1 MKKRKI
7 TIERIKRL
15 GVNVL
20 KMNGEILEGSTNVK
34 INYSYG
40 QNSED
45 IKEVVEVTFEN
56 FEIEIID
63 IDID

>member
-20 KMNGEILEGSTNVK
+20 KINGEILEGATNVK

-40 QNSED
+40 QNPED
-45 IKEVVEVTFEN
+45 IKEVVEVTFKN

-63 IDID
+63 ID